1 MTQRFSVKADVAGV
15 GDIHHII
22 RAKDADAAF
31 ERLTRAY
38 PNRKIT
44 AFKALC
50 TGHQDTDGDSA

>member
-22 RAKDADAAF
+22 RAKDVDAAF

-38 PNRKIT
+38 PDRAIT
-44 AFKALC
+44 AFKALRAE
-50 TGHQDTDGDSA
+50 GQDTDGDSA